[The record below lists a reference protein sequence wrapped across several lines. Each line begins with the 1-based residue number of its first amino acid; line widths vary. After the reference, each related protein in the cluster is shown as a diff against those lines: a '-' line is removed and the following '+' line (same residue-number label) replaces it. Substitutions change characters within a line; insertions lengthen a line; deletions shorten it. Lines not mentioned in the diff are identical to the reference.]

1 MIWKKERN
9 GYKKIIEMSEETKY
23 APDGETKLL
32 RKRVEELEIILS
44 TYKKMLK
51 ESDEIK
57 LGENSSFRFENVKL
71 RKQSDELKNKL
82 FFMLFFL
89 F

>member
-1 MIWKKERN
+1 MEKERN

-51 ESDEIK
+51 DSDEIK
-57 LGENSSFRFENVKL
+57 LGENSSFRFENVQNEK
-71 RKQSDELKNKL
+71 
-82 FFMLFFL
+82 
-89 F
+89 